1 MIVAF
6 CDEHRHRWGLEPI
19 ITLLKHELG
28 LPIAS
33 STYYAFKARPAS
45 ARETRD
51 AVLKERIM
59 TIHAHPRKR
68 VYGIRK
74 IHAELNRG
82 FAPVARC
89 TVERLCRDLGVRG
102 LVRGKYPRTTRP
114 CPETRRP
121 ADLVKRNFTAAAP
134 NRLWVADL
142 TYVPT
147 NSGFVYVAF
156 VLDVFSRMI
165 VGWQTSS
172 RMFTDLALD
181 ALTMGLFA
189 RRRDGHD
196 VDGLTHHSDRGV
208 QYRAVRYTQALED
221 AGAVASVG
229 SKGDSYDNAMAEALN
244 SLYKAELVFLD
255 GPFDGPDDVETATA
269 QWVQW
274 FNTERLHSMLGYH
287 TPAEVE
293 AEYFASEVAADA
305 A

>member
-6 CDEHRHRWGLEPI
+6 CDEHRKRWNLEPI
-19 ITLLKHELG
+19 IDVLKHDLG
-28 LPIAS
+28 LPIAT
-33 STYYAFKARPAS
+33 STYHAFKQRPIS
-45 ARETRD
+45 NRTTRD

-74 IHAELNRG
+74 IHAELNRA
-82 FAPVARC
+82 FEPVARC
-89 TVERLCRDLGVRG
+89 TVERLCKELGVRG
-102 LVRGKYPRTTRP
+102 LVRGRYPRTTRP
-114 CPETRRP
+114 APETKQP
-121 ADLVKRNFTAAAP
+121 SDLVKRDFAAQAP

-181 ALTMGLFA
+181 ALNMGICV
-189 RRRDGHD
+189 RRRAGQD
-196 VDGLTHHSDRGV
+196 VQGLTHHSDRGV
-208 QYRAVRYTQALED
+208 QYRAVRYAKTLDE

-255 GPFDGPDDVETATA
+255 GPFEGLEDVEVATA
-269 QWVQW
+269 KLAALVQ
-274 FNTERLHSMLGYH
+274 H
-287 TPAEVE
+287 
-293 AEYFASEVAADA
+293 AATALDA
-305 A
+305 GLPDTGRGRGGVFR